1 MFTNLKKSSL
11 LLRIASSTADCFL
24 TAAEKM
30 EKDSQTDWRAQ
41 TAISQSKDAYL
52 YYWGLLK
59 AQIT

>member
-11 LLRIASSTADCFL
+11 LLRTASSMADCFL